1 MTNTA
6 AIELKKFDG
15 TRYMAP
21 EGSAYAKEQDH
32 YQNNH
37 GFVNK
42 HFVGDSVGDSMAV
55 SKDLNDFKVKIFEY
69 NSFLHM

>member
-6 AIELKKFDG
+6 AIELKKFDS
-15 TRYMAP
+15 TRNMAP
-21 EGSAYAKEQDH
+21 DGSVYAKAQDH
-32 YQNNH
+32 YQNDH

-42 HFVGDSVGDSMAV
+42 HFVGDSVGDSMIV
-55 SKDLNDFKVKIFEY
+55 SKDLNDFKVKMFEY